1 MAAICGIREATGR
14 AAERALLDAMLT
26 ALADYGAERA
36 AWGEGAVGM
45 GWRGVPAADRAGA
58 VESIRRDAAAGLVL
72 VADARLDDRDALC
85 GALGVHGAERTVV
98 GDGDLILRAYRR
110 WGRACP
116 RRLLGDYAFAVWD
129 QRKRLLFCAR
139 DHVGARPFYYSSAG
153 GRFVFASAVEA
164 VLAAGVSNA
173 LDEAA
178 VVTHLTTPLLRSD
191 THTFFAAVRKL
202 PPGHV
207 LTVAA
212 DAAGDGTGDLRL
224 ERYWQPEH
232 APLVRPASDDAC
244 AEQLLHLYAQAVR
257 DRLRTSG
264 RGRDGDVGVHVS
276 GGLDSS
282 SVAVLA
288 TRELRRQGRQPPLAF
303 TWLPPLGDAPPEPRH
318 VREYALVSAVCAR
331 EDMQAAYYAPTAEDI
346 VDVLRRD
353 GTFPDAHVH
362 LNEEV
367 VQRAAAAHGVRVLL
381 SGWGGD
387 ECVSY
392 DGRGYW
398 QSLLLSGHWRQ
409 LAAERRARDAAA
421 LRFLGRV
428 ALPIVSPHLAWT
440 LDQWRQGRRVR
451 GRWLVNP
458 AFARRAKPLVGSR
471 RREIGVRRTQLQLLR
486 RGHLGVRMEGWTASG
501 ARHGL
506 EYRYP
511 LLERRLLEFALGLP
525 PEQFR
530 RGRWSRWIFRRALR
544 TVLPHEVC
552 WNADQTDPARSGPL
566 IDAFVESFP
575 KLHQLLAARPPAR
588 AGYVDVPRLCE
599 RLHADSF
606 RANPQPTP
614 MLRALLFLDLSG

>member
-303 TWLPPLGDAPPEPRH
+303 TWLPPLGDAPPSRGTCASMPW
-318 VREYALVSAVCAR
+318 SAQCAPGKTCKP
-331 EDMQAAYYAPTAEDI
+331 PT
-346 VDVLRRD
+346 
-353 GTFPDAHVH
+353 
-362 LNEEV
+362 
-367 VQRAAAAHGVRVLL
+367 
-381 SGWGGD
+381 
-387 ECVSY
+387 
-392 DGRGYW
+392 
-398 QSLLLSGHWRQ
+398 
-409 LAAERRARDAAA
+409 
-421 LRFLGRV
+421 
-428 ALPIVSPHLAWT
+428 
-440 LDQWRQGRRVR
+440 
-451 GRWLVNP
+451 
-458 AFARRAKPLVGSR
+458 
-471 RREIGVRRTQLQLLR
+471 
-486 RGHLGVRMEGWTASG
+486 M
-501 ARHGL
+501 
-506 EYRYP
+506 
-511 LLERRLLEFALGLP
+511 RRLPRISSTCCA
-525 PEQFR
+525 
-530 RGRWSRWIFRRALR
+530 A
-544 TVLPHEVC
+544 T
-552 WNADQTDPARSGPL
+552 AR
-566 IDAFVESFP
+566 FP
-575 KLHQLLAARPPAR
+575 TRM
-588 AGYVDVPRLCE
+588 
-599 RLHADSF
+599 S
-606 RANPQPTP
+606 T
-614 MLRALLFLDLSG
+614 